1 MGYGFGVDQC
11 TMTDVSI
18 DLIKQLKPQYIKIDY
33 DYLQGIDGSGNTE
46 MALNALLTITDSLGI
61 ELIATRI
68 ETEAQR
74 QALVAKNIT
83 CFQGHGIAGI
93 GPLEG

>member
-1 MGYGFGVDQC
+1 MN
-11 TMTDVSI
+11 DVS
-18 DLIKQLKPQYIKIDY
+18 LELLKEMNPNYIKIES
-33 DYLQGIDGSGNTE
+33 DYLQDMENRSHTE
-46 MALNALLTITDSLGI
+46 MALNAILTITDSLGI